1 MHHPTTPSTITFW
14 QDLPENSIAT
24 SKSPPLSQIL
34 KVKILTILVA
44 FHVVVR
50 FLSNLSYL
58 SDIHAIEYMGFDL
71 VDLFVNWLRVFTI
84 GGHLGN
90 LGSLNNHRG

>member
-1 MHHPTTPSTITFW
+1 MLHTTTPSTITFRW
-14 QDLPENSIAT
+14 DSLENSIAT

-58 SDIHAIEYMGFDL
+58 SDIHVIEYMGFDL
-71 VDLFVNWLRVFTI
+71 VDSFVKWLRFFFTN
-84 GGHLGN
+84 GDH
-90 LGSLNNHRG
+90 LGSLSNHWG